1 MALGEGGSEGQMA
14 KTLNLVKMKNLV
26 TGIGEALW
34 DMLPEGRKIG
44 GAPANFAYHVSQF
57 GLEGRVASAVG
68 RDDLGRE
75 ILDTFREKGLKCLV
89 ETVPYPTGT
98 VSVTLEGDGIP
109 RYDIKEGAAWDN
121 IPYTPALEALASESR
136 AVCFGSLAQRG
147 AVSRKTIGRFLDA
160 MPDDALKI
168 FDVNLRQN
176 FYSRELLEDSFMK
189 CNVLKIN
196 DEELEV
202 VGGLLGL
209 SGDGRGGAATD
220 YAEDGA
226 EERCRELRERFGI
239 RMLILTCGVNGSHVF
254 GPDGVSSLAT
264 PKVEVADTVGAGDSF
279 TAAFVSGMLKGLDM
293 AEAHRL
299 AVEVSAYVCTQSGA
313 MPLLPHSLVSM
324 LR

>member
-176 FYSRELLEDSFMK
+176 FYSKSILEESLAVSDLAK
-189 CNVLKIN
+189 LN
-196 DEELEV
+196 DEELEIIAR
-202 VGGLLGL
+202 LFNIEPHPEAL
-209 SGDGRGGAATD
+209 A
-220 YAEDGA
+220 
-226 EERCRELRERFGI
+226 ERF
-239 RMLILTCGVNGSHVF
+239 RLDTVILTLGPRGCEVWNAGNIIYAPACPAHV
-254 GPDGVSSLAT
+254 VS
-264 PKVEVADTVGAGDSF
+264 TVGAGDAFSAGF
-279 TAAFVSGMLKGLDM
+279 LFHFLSGSGLKAA
-293 AEAHRL
+293 AEEGNRL
-299 AVEVSAYVCTQSGA
+299 AAQVAALPGA
-313 MPLLPHSLVSM
+313 F
-324 LR
+324 